1 MKKILVFLSFLLVF
15 TSINTSA
22 QDAEETKEVV
32 EDDLGNVTDE
42 FQDLFFKAIKLRAIE
57 NYEQAIETLNK
68 CKEINAKEGAV
79 YVELGQNYMALEDD
93 SKAQKNFEIAVELL
107 EGKQKIQTQLFLF
120 QAYRNQKKYKAAADL
135 AQVLI
140 VNGEH
145 LEVELIEILMLKEDF
160 ELALQEI
167 EKLESQKGF
176 SQVTDNFR
184 DAIYKSQNKHDEA
197 IAFYQ
202 NRIAENPY
210 NEDNYFRLINFYKF
224 EDKPKAILETA
235 KALEKINPL
244 QDELPFILSMVY
256 LEENQPDE
264 AFKYSK
270 KVLSNNALDETIKTQ
285 LIQSLKVFVANN
297 PSYQASFLQLLD
309 VAIEEGESSASNE
322 ERGEYFMQRDAIR
335 ALEYYQKALIDQPNN
350 FELHQKIIVLQ
361 LKQEAFQEALVSAE
375 NAIEVFPSQAVFY
388 YFKGRALY
396 SAAQYDEAI
405 SVLEEGL
412 DYLFETSLL
421 EIDLFELL
429 SETYSKL
436 GNATQA
442 ETYRTKANNAKKVL
456 NEME

>member
-421 EIDLFELL
+421 EIDLLELL

>member
-184 DAIYKSQNKHDEA
+184 DAIYKSQNKHDKA

-224 EDKPKAILETA
+224 EDKPQAILETA
-235 KALEKINPL
+235 KALERINPL

-421 EIDLFELL
+421 EIDLLELL

>member
-184 DAIYKSQNKHDEA
+184 DAIYKSQNKHDKA

-421 EIDLFELL
+421 EIDLLELL

>member
-224 EDKPKAILETA
+224 EDKPQAILETA
-235 KALEKINPL
+235 KALERINPL

-421 EIDLFELL
+421 EIDLLELL

>member
-140 VNGEH
+140 ANGEH

-176 SQVTDNFR
+176 SQFTDNFR
-184 DAIYKSQNKHDEA
+184 DAIYKSQNKHDKA

-421 EIDLFELL
+421 EIDLLELL

>member
-1 MKKILVFLSFLLVF
+1 
-15 TSINTSA
+15 
-22 QDAEETKEVV
+22 
-32 EDDLGNVTDE
+32 
-42 FQDLFFKAIKLRAIE
+42 
-57 NYEQAIETLNK
+57 
-68 CKEINAKEGAV
+68 
-79 YVELGQNYMALEDD
+79 
-93 SKAQKNFEIAVELL
+93 
-107 EGKQKIQTQLFLF
+107 
-120 QAYRNQKKYKAAADL
+120 
-135 AQVLI
+135 
-140 VNGEH
+140 
-145 LEVELIEILMLKEDF
+145 
-160 ELALQEI
+160 
-167 EKLESQKGF
+167 
-176 SQVTDNFR
+176 
-184 DAIYKSQNKHDEA
+184 
-197 IAFYQ
+197 
-202 NRIAENPY
+202 
-210 NEDNYFRLINFYKF
+210 
-224 EDKPKAILETA
+224 
-235 KALEKINPL
+235 
-244 QDELPFILSMVY
+244 MVY

-421 EIDLFELL
+421 EIDLLELL

>member
-224 EDKPKAILETA
+224 EDKPQAILETA
-235 KALEKINPL
+235 KALERINPL

-309 VAIEEGESSASNE
+309 VAIEEGESSSSNE

-421 EIDLFELL
+421 EIDLLELL